1 VECMQLTITSQS
13 DLSKVGRAGNRNQGR
28 KVGRGRICGLRR
40 GIESGLIEAVFG
52 PRKQIATHL
61 GTAAAPAPAL
71 APSPWYVMLAGMHF
85 SRETW
90 VHLVY

>member
-1 VECMQLTITSQS
+1 V
-13 DLSKVGRAGNRNQGR
+13 
-28 KVGRGRICGLRR
+28 RR
-40 GIESGLIEAVFG
+40 GIESGLIETVFG

-71 APSPWYVMLAGMHF
+71 APSPWYVILASMPSHNK
-85 SRETW
+85 TW